1 MKVLVIQQRYGIG
14 DMVIFTPYFQ
24 AWSEK
29 IGHPLTVLAKK
40 SSRASD
46 LFEDDKHI
54 NNIID
59 LNYEKDGIKGFL
71 NLSKEIRKWNFD
83 KVFIFNGSLRYFLL
97 AKFCGIKE
105 IHQYPL
111 FTSKDVIF
119 QTAKVFT
126 ERYLNKV
133 ISSQPKINLNSS
145 RIEEAMKNFNFNK
158 NFKHVVLGVS
168 ASGPTKRW
176 AINNYLELA
185 KKISSKINCKFYI
198 AGGPDDENII
208 RKISESEIK
217 NDCISLSKLSIKEIL
232 PIIKNCDL
240 YVGNDTGF
248 LHISSALGIKCIALF
263 IDSPAFSYSAYSN
276 NIKVIVPEGET
287 IHSTSHDTLGRDK
300 ISFDKVLFETKKA
313 LI

>member
-1 MKVLVIQQRYGIG
+1 MKK
-14 DMVIFTPYFQ
+14 MV
-24 AWSEK
+24 SK
-29 IGHPLTVLAKK
+29 V
-40 SSRASD
+40 
-46 LFEDDKHI
+46 
-54 NNIID
+54 
-59 LNYEKDGIKGFL
+59 L

-185 KKISSKINCKFYI
+185 KRSH
-198 AGGPDDENII
+198 
-208 RKISESEIK
+208 RK
-217 NDCISLSKLSIKEIL
+217 
-232 PIIKNCDL
+232 
-240 YVGNDTGF
+240 
-248 LHISSALGIKCIALF
+248 
-263 IDSPAFSYSAYSN
+263 
-276 NIKVIVPEGET
+276 
-287 IHSTSHDTLGRDK
+287 
-300 ISFDKVLFETKKA
+300 
-313 LI
+313 